1 LSKIEVQADKNV
13 SYQLDGELREANH
26 FDIEMCKGK
35 VWLLG

>member
-1 LSKIEVQADKNV
+1 LSKIQVQAAKTV
-13 SYQLDGELREANH
+13 SYQLDGELREAKH